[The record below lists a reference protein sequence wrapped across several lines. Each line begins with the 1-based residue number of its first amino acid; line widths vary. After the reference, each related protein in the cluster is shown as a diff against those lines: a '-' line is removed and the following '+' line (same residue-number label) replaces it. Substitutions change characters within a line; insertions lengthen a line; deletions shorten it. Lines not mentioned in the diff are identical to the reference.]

1 MGDDGRRRQFEALD
15 DGAGVATDGGD
26 AERVLVLNPVAGTGD
41 HVAEVRSRAAEHGF
55 EVRETEGEGDAVEFA
70 REAATAGASIVAA
83 AGGDGTLNE
92 VVRGI
97 EAAGKLGEVAF
108 AAVPAGTGNNFAA
121 NVGIGG
127 IADAFRAIE
136 RGEVREIDVGT
147 ANDGLF
153 LNSCVAG
160 LTADASAATDSE
172 MKASLGVLAYVLTT
186 LRHLPD
192 YDGLP
197 LRVRTDEVVDEAI
210 DPADAEPDAD
220 ATTRDPDWEGR
231 ALMVLI
237 GNARRFPGQGWP
249 APGNAEDGLL
259 DVTVV
264 AGQPSGDLLGDGA
277 LGRLLAGEET
287 AMHRFRAPALS
298 IESLDDEPIQFSLD
312 GEMVSTPSL
321 DVAIERRRLP
331 LFVGE
336 GYDPEPTP

>member
-1 MGDDGRRRQFEALD
+1 MGREGRRRRSGPIEQATR
-15 DGAGVATDGGD
+15 AATDGGGD
-26 AERVLVLNPVAGTGD
+26 RVLVLNPVAGTGD

-55 EVRETEGEGDAVEFA
+55 EVRETESEGDAVEFA
-70 REAATAGASIVAA
+70 RDAAAAGASIVAA

-97 EAAGKLGEVAF
+97 REAGKLGDVTF
-108 AAVPAGTGNNFAA
+108 AVVPAGTGNNFAS
-121 NVGIGG
+121 NVGISG

-136 RGEVREIDVGT
+136 RSEVREIDVGL
-147 ANDGLF
+147 ANDDLF
-153 LNSCVAG
+153 VNSCVAG

-172 MKASLGVLAYVLTT
+172 MKARLGVLAYVAATI
-186 LRHLPD
+186 RHLPD

-197 LRVRTDEVVDEAI
+197 LRVQTDEVVDEAVE
-210 DPADAEPDAD
+210 PADAEPGAD
-220 ATTRDPDWEGR
+220 ATERDTDWEGR

-249 APGNAEDGLL
+249 APGDAEDGLL

-264 AGQPSGDLLGDGA
+264 AGQPSGDLLGEGA

-287 AMHRFRAPALS
+287 AMHRLRAPAIS
-298 IESLDDEPIQFSLD
+298 IESLDDEPIEFSLD

-321 DVAIERRRLP
+321 DVSIERRRLP

-336 GYDPEPTP
+336 AYEPSPTS

>member
-1 MGDDGRRRQFEALD
+1 MGDDGTRRRFGPLD
-15 DGAGVATDGGD
+15 EGTRAATDGGD
-26 AERVLVLNPVAGTGD
+26 AERVLVLNPVAGAGD
-41 HVAEVRSRAAEHGF
+41 HVAEVRSRADEHGF
-55 EVRETEGEGDAVEFA
+55 AVRETEGEGDAIEFA
-70 REAATAGASIVAA
+70 REAAAGASVVAA

-92 VVRGI
+92 VLRGI
-97 EAAGKLGEVAF
+97 RSAGKLGEVTF
-108 AAVPAGTGNNFAA
+108 AVVPAGTGNNFAS
-121 NVGIGG
+121 NVGIEG

-136 RGEVREIDVGT
+136 RGEIREIDVGT

-172 MKASLGVLAYVLTT
+172 MKANLGVLAYVLTT
-186 LRHLPD
+186 IRHLPD

-210 DPADAEPDAD
+210 EPADAEPDAD

-321 DVAIERRRLP
+321 DIAIDRQRLS

-336 GYDPEPTP
+336 AYDPEPTS

>member
-1 MGDDGRRRQFEALD
+1 MGEDETRRRFEPFEGGSRL
-15 DGAGVATDGGD
+15 ATDGGD

-41 HVAEVRSRAAEHGF
+41 HVAEVRSRAAERGF

-70 REAATAGASIVAA
+70 REAAAAGASVVAA

-97 EAAGKLGEVAF
+97 EAAGKLGEVTF
-108 AAVPAGTGNNFAA
+108 AVVPAGTGNNFAS

-127 IADAFRAIE
+127 IADAFRAID
-136 RGEVREIDVGT
+136 RGEVREIDIGT
-147 ANDGLF
+147 ANDGHF

-172 MKASLGVLAYVLTT
+172 MKEQLGVLAYVLTT
-186 LRHLPD
+186 IRHLPD

-210 DPADAEPDAD
+210 EPADAEPDAD
-220 ATTRDPDWEGR
+220 ATRDPDWEGR

-249 APGNAEDGLL
+249 AAGNAEDGLL

-264 AGQPSGDLLGDGA
+264 AGQPSGNLLGDGA

-287 AMHRFRAPALS
+287 AMHRLRAPALS

-321 DVAIERRRLP
+321 DVSIERHRLP

-336 GYDPEPTP
+336 AYDPDPSS